1 MTPDDLDRLEPVVL
15 EPAFDAVD
23 SGSVA
28 ASDPF
33 TPAAPTAPVR
43 TTISASLA
51 VVEFDPDL
59 RDQLCAIL
67 GEGVAPFAT
76 IDEMADRLT
85 GAVPVVAVLGP
96 SCANEPTI
104 DRTGSVVAQFP
115 ILGCVLVTHEL
126 TTAVLQHALRAGIRD
141 VLSQSGGVGPLVESI
156 QRISATLE
164 QAVAAP
170 AAPVVAAP
178 APPAE
183 APGAEEPAAGEIIAV
198 FSPKGGSGTTVL
210 ATSLAVELAS
220 RSTRPVC
227 IVDADLQFGDVAV
240 SLKLTPHHTIVD
252 AVAAG
257 DRLDAA
263 MLDSLLVTHEPT
275 GLKVL
280 PAPLEPAYAD
290 QVSAA
295 DLTRILE
302 VLRSVCSFVIV
313 DTPSYLNDVV
323 LSVFDVADS
332 ITLVAGLDI
341 PSIKNVKVTL
351 QTLRLL
357 NLPEEKLLLALNRAD
372 SKVKLDVAEVERALQ
387 FRAEVQIPS
396 DVCVPQAVNK
406 GEPVIRYAPKSGV
419 TKAITAMA
427 DRYAAPLHNKRKK

>member
-1 MTPDDLDRLEPVVL
+1 MTPDDLDRHEPVVL
-15 EPAFDAVD
+15 EPGFDPVD
-23 SGSVA
+23 SGPVA
-28 ASDPF
+28 SPE
-33 TPAAPTAPVR
+33 PIIPTTPVR
-43 TTISASLA
+43 TTITASLA
-51 VVEFDPDL
+51 VVEVDPEL
-59 RDQLCAIL
+59 RDQLCAVL

-76 IDEMADRLT
+76 IDEMAGRLT

-96 SCANEPTI
+96 SCADEATI
-104 DRTGSVVAQFP
+104 DRTGEVVAQYP

-141 VLSQSGGVGPLVESI
+141 VLSQAGGVGPLVESI
-156 QRISATLE
+156 QRISASLE
-164 QAVAAP
+164 HAAV
-170 AAPVVAAP
+170 APVVPAAATP
-178 APPAE
+178 EPPTE
-183 APGAEEPAAGEIIAV
+183 SPVAEEPAVGQIITV

-210 ATSLAVELAS
+210 ATSLAVELAR
-220 RSTRPVC
+220 RSTKPVC

-323 LSVFDVADS
+323 LSVFDVSDS

-357 NLPEEKLLLALNRAD
+357 NLPEEKLVLALNRAD
-372 SKVKLDVAEVERALQ
+372 SKVKLDVSEVERALQ
-387 FRAEVQIPS
+387 FRAEVQVPS
-396 DVCVPQAVNK
+396 DVCVPQSVNK
-406 GEPVIRYAPKSGV
+406 GEPVVLHSPKSGV
-419 TKAITAMA
+419 AKAITAMA
-427 DRYAAPLHNKRKK
+427 DRYAAPLPTRRKK

>member
-1 MTPDDLDRLEPVVL
+1 MTPDDLDRHEPVVL
-15 EPAFDAVD
+15 EPEFDAVD
-23 SGSVA
+23 
-28 ASDPF
+28 
-33 TPAAPTAPVR
+33 AAPVTIAEPAVPSTPVR
-43 TTISASLA
+43 TTITASLA

-76 IDEMADRLT
+76 VDEMAGRLT

-96 SCANEPTI
+96 SCADEATI
-104 DRTGSVVAQFP
+104 DRTGAVVAQFP

-141 VLSQSGGVGPLVESI
+141 VLSQAGGVGPLVESI

-164 QAVAAP
+164 QVAS
-170 AAPVVAAP
+170 APVAP
-178 APPAE
+178 VTADPVPPVDAPV
-183 APGAEEPAAGEIIAV
+183 AEEPTTGQILTV
-198 FSPKGGSGTTVL
+198 FSPKGGSGTTML
-210 ATSLAVELAS
+210 ATSLAVELAR
-220 RSTRPVC
+220 RSTKPVC

-290 QVSAA
+290 QVGAA

-302 VLRSVCSFVIV
+302 VLRSVCSYVVV

-323 LSVFDVADS
+323 LSVFDVSDS

-357 NLPEEKLLLALNRAD
+357 NLPEEKLVLALNRAD

-396 DVCVPQAVNK
+396 DVCVPQSVNK
-406 GEPVIRYAPKSGV
+406 GEPVITHSPKSGV
-419 TKAITAMA
+419 AKAITAMA
-427 DRYAAPLHNKRKK
+427 DRYAAPQHTKRRK

>member
-1 MTPDDLDRLEPVVL
+1 MTPDDLDRYEPVVL
-15 EPAFDAVD
+15 EPGFDAVD
-23 SGSVA
+23 PGPVA
-28 ASDPF
+28 SPEPIIP
-33 TPAAPTAPVR
+33 TPPVR
-43 TTISASLA
+43 TTITASLA
-51 VVEFDPDL
+51 VVEFDPEL
-59 RDQLCAIL
+59 RDQLCAVL

-76 IDEMADRLT
+76 IDEMASRLT

-96 SCANEPTI
+96 SCADEAMI
-104 DRTGSVVAQFP
+104 DRTGEVVAQYP

-141 VLSQSGGVGPLVESI
+141 VLSQAGGVGPLVESI
-156 QRISATLE
+156 QRISASLE
-164 QAVAAP
+164 HAAVT
-170 AAPVVAAP
+170 PVVPTVATP
-178 APPAE
+178 EPPSE
-183 APGAEEPAAGEIIAV
+183 SPVAEEPAVGQIITV

-210 ATSLAVELAS
+210 ATSLAVELAR
-220 RSTRPVC
+220 RSTKPVC

-323 LSVFDVADS
+323 LSVFDVSDS

-357 NLPEEKLLLALNRAD
+357 NLPEEKLVLALNRAD
-372 SKVKLDVAEVERALQ
+372 SKVKLDVSEVERALQ
-387 FRAEVQIPS
+387 FRAEVQVPS
-396 DVCVPQAVNK
+396 DVCVPQSVNK
-406 GEPVIRYAPKSGV
+406 GEAVVLHSPKSGV
-419 TKAITAMA
+419 AKAITAMA
-427 DRYAAPLHNKRKK
+427 DRYAAPLPTRRKK